1 MNIDSLK
8 CLYFVGIGGI
18 GMSALARYFNGLGI
32 QVFGYDRV
40 ETELTKALE
49 SEGMQIHYEERVDLI
64 PEGVDMVIFTPA
76 IPKEHQELQ
85 YFRANDFIIKKR
97 AEVLGI
103 ISRNRKTIGV
113 AGTHG
118 KTTTSAILTHILK
131 TGGIDCTAFLG
142 GIAGNF
148 DSNFVAG
155 DSEWVVM
162 EADEFDRSFLQLN
175 PDLAIIT
182 SMDADHLDIYGDQAQ
197 MHKTFYQY
205 IKQVKEQL
213 FYNVGLPITIEHNA
227 QIKQAAYGLAQGEVK
242 ATNVQVE
249 DGYFVFDWTD
259 GQTTI
264 TKLKFTLPGQ
274 HNVSNATAA
283 IAIAISLGCR
293 ADKIREALLT
303 FKGIQRRFE
312 LVVREDEQVYIDDYA
327 HHPTELEAA
336 ILAAKTLYPNRK
348 ITGVFQP
355 HLYSRTQDFVEGFA
369 KALDGLDEIIL
380 LGIYPAREL
389 PIEGVSSKLIFDR
402 MQNPNRLLIDKSELL
417 EVLKKRDLEVLM
429 TLGAGDL
436 GAMVGDIK
444 KQVFLDNNG

>member
-8 CLYFVGIGGI
+8 RLYFVGIGGI
-18 GMSALARYFNGLGI
+18 GMSALARYFNGLGV

-40 ETELTKALE
+40 ATELTKALE

-64 PEGVDMVIFTPA
+64 PEEVDMVIFTPA
-76 IPKEHQELQ
+76 IPAGHKELQ
-85 YFRANDFIIKKR
+85 YFRANDFIVKKR

-131 TGGIDCTAFLG
+131 TCGVDCTAFLG
-142 GIAGNF
+142 GIARNF
-148 DSNFVAG
+148 ESNFIAG

-197 MHKTFYQY
+197 MHETFYQY
-205 IKQVKEQL
+205 IRQVKEQL
-213 FYNVGLPITIEHNA
+213 FYHAGLPIEAKHNEH
-227 QIKQAAYGLAQGEVK
+227 IKQAAYGLEQGTVQ
-242 ATNVQVE
+242 ATNVHVE
-249 DGYFVFDWTD
+249 DGYFVFDWTN

-264 TKLKFTLPGQ
+264 KNLKFTLPGQ
-274 HNVSNATAA
+274 HNVGNATAA
-283 IAIAISLGCR
+283 IGVAESLGC
-293 ADKIREALLT
+293 AVDKIREALLT

-312 LVVREDEQVYIDDYA
+312 LVAKTAKQVYIDDYA

-369 KALDGLDEIIL
+369 KALDALDEIIL

-402 MQNPNRLLIDKSELL
+402 MQNPTKVLIEKSELL
-417 EVLKKRDLEVLM
+417 EELEKRDLEVLM

-436 GAMVGDIK
+436 GAMVMDIK
-444 KQVFLDNNG
+444 KQVFR